1 MSKILNYRII
11 STSIL
16 NIFKKKGLIF
26 FISSFFLFS
35 FPLAGQARESEKS
48 NPKNKIAHTIV
59 TNLFSMLPVGSI
71 PFFSASYHYGLDE
84 NSSIGAEIRLPLLS
98 SVDGLGYGLEYRV
111 FPFSSELGRGFY
123 IAPRIIYTEIKSN
136 LEKDN
141 IQNNENDG
149 VKVFAFGLIGAYQF
163 ILGNHFTVGFGF
175 GLEYYTGPS
184 LQNKELGRKMTN
196 TLPHFRLDMG
206 WSF

>member
-1 MSKILNYRII
+1 MTSTMSKISNYRII
-11 STSIL
+11 NTSKYH
-16 NIFKKKGLIF
+16 IFKKKGLIL
-26 FISSFFLFS
+26 FISSFLLFS
-35 FPLAGQARESEKS
+35 FQSEGQAKENEI
-48 NPKNKIAHTIV
+48 NQTVV

-71 PFFSASYHYGLDE
+71 PFFSVSYHIGLDE

-98 SVDGLGYGLEYRV
+98 TVDGLGYGIEYRV
-111 FPFSSELGRGFY
+111 FPFSEQFGRGFY
-123 IAPRIIYTEIKSN
+123 ISPRIIYTEIKSN

-141 IQNNENDG
+141 IQNSEIDE
-149 VKVFAFGLIGAYQF
+149 VKVFAFGILGAYQF

-184 LQNKELGRKMTN
+184 LQGKELGKKMSN
-196 TLPHFRLDMG
+196 KLPHFRFDMG